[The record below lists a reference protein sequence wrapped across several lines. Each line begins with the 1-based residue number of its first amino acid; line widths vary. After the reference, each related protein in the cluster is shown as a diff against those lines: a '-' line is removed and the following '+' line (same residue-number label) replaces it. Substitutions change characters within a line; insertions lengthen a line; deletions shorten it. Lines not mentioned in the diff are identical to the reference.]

1 MYYAAIFISHKP
13 DGVSWASAG
22 MGKGALGPQ
31 NVVKCFVLQM
41 FSKLS
46 LSGRSI
52 DALFWENV
60 VSFCGLRP
68 RPPPPPGPH
77 WGLPSFRPL
86 LPTPGKILR
95 ASMRSVIISRPIIWG
110 IGWAL
115 LQ

>member
-1 MYYAAIFISHKP
+1 MKLSVAGKRKINMSENDMYYDAIFISHKP

-52 DALFWENV
+52 DALF
-60 VSFCGLRP
+60 
-68 RPPPPPGPH
+68 
-77 WGLPSFRPL
+77 
-86 LPTPGKILR
+86 
-95 ASMRSVIISRPIIWG
+95 
-110 IGWAL
+110 
-115 LQ
+115 